1 MVKKNMTLR
10 KNEVHFYLVISY
22 ETYKQCLMASPSL
35 SFFMSCKSA
44 PVTQKSVLEIYNQK
58 MIHFFYRKLSITKWG
73 ELLQKLKQTLDGKEF
88 EYAQINSDGTTEHL
102 ATFTDEPKFLNL
114 QISFE
119 SKYKFQ
125 KVA

>member
-1 MVKKNMTLR
+1 MVKKSMALS

-22 ETYKQCLMASPSL
+22 ETYKQCLLASPKL

-44 PVTQKSVLEIYNQK
+44 PVTQKSVLEVYNQK
-58 MIHFFYRKLSITKWG
+58 IIHFFYRKLSICKWG
-73 ELLQKLKQTLDGKEF
+73 ESLKILKKVLAGKEF

-102 ATFTDEPKFLNL
+102 ATFQDEPLFLDL

-119 SKYKFQ
+119 SKYKFK

>member
-1 MVKKNMTLR
+1 MVKKSMTLR

-22 ETYKQCLMASPSL
+22 QTYKQCLLAAPNLSYFMTDAKSPL
-35 SFFMSCKSA
+35 
-44 PVTQKSVLEIYNQK
+44 TQKGVLEVYNQK
-58 MIHFFYRKLSITKWG
+58 IIHFFFRKLNLNKWG
-73 ELLQKLKQTLDGKEF
+73 DSLNTLKYVLEGKEY
-88 EYAQINSDGTTEHL
+88 EYAQINSDGTTEHH
-102 ATFTDEPKFLNL
+102 ATFEDEPKFLDL